1 MLAMTAV
8 NRLFRLAREKLELKN
23 LDLRSVEGSEE
34 ARIFINK
41 FLAMAGVKEII
52 STHSIV

>member
-41 FLAMAGVKEII
+41 F
-52 STHSIV
+52 